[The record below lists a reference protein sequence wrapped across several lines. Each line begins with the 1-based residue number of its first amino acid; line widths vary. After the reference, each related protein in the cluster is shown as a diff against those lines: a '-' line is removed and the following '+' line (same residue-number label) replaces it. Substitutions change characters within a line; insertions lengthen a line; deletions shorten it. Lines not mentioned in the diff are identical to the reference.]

1 MMGEAV
7 WRAVYLEDDRVFLKN
22 SEEERQNVSVDL
34 MLDASA
40 SRMGHEAVIA
50 AQGYV
55 IAESL
60 TRCGIPVQVYS
71 FSTIQNYTVMR
82 LFRGYEEKEKN
93 RGILDYVAAGWN
105 RDGLALRAAGHL
117 AGQSSCEKRLL
128 IVLTDASPN
137 DEQRMAPVSG
147 AVRGKEYS
155 GDAGIEDAAMEVRQL
170 KKQGFQIVLVSN
182 GAEKRVERFA
192 ASLGVSYV
200 YRALKPLPVGI
211 RKALDTAGCRPMNAA
226 LIGDQIFTDVLGAN
240 WAGVHAILTKPLST
254 VDDEWITRIKRGLER
269 KVIARYLRKEGKRG

>member
-1 MMGEAV
+1 MQPPFYKGREIPAGPGPRGIGQTAVGGAAAEKKNREQFEANRPEYENSIRRLMERIQNTLLVDLQPVPEKSRQGKMMGEAV

-82 LFRGYEEKEKN
+82 LFRGYEEKEK
-93 RGILDYVAAGWN
+93 
-105 RDGLALRAAGHL
+105 
-117 AGQSSCEKRLL
+117 K
-128 IVLTDASPN
+128 
-137 DEQRMAPVSG
+137 QRNS
-147 AVRGKEYS
+147 
-155 GDAGIEDAAMEVRQL
+155 
-170 KKQGFQIVLVSN
+170 
-182 GAEKRVERFA
+182 
-192 ASLGVSYV
+192 
-200 YRALKPLPVGI
+200 
-211 RKALDTAGCRPMNAA
+211 
-226 LIGDQIFTDVLGAN
+226 
-240 WAGVHAILTKPLST
+240 
-254 VDDEWITRIKRGLER
+254 
-269 KVIARYLRKEGKRG
+269 

>member
-147 AVRGKEYS
+147 AVRGRS
-155 GDAGIEDAAMEVRQL
+155 IRGMQ
-170 KKQGFQIVLVSN
+170 
-182 GAEKRVERFA
+182 
-192 ASLGVSYV
+192 
-200 YRALKPLPVGI
+200 AL
-211 RKALDTAGCRPMNAA
+211 RTRPWRC
-226 LIGDQIFTDVLGAN
+226 G
-240 WAGVHAILTKPLST
+240 S
-254 VDDEWITRIKRGLER
+254 
-269 KVIARYLRKEGKRG
+269 

>member
-1 MMGEAV
+1 M
-7 WRAVYLEDDRVFLKN
+7 KN

-155 GDAGIEDAAMEVRQL
+155 GDVGIEDAAMEVRQL
-170 KKQGFQIVLVSN
+170 KSRESGSWLYSTAWTATWKAPGRFTEAVLS
-182 GAEKRVERFA
+182 GSRRWG
-192 ASLGVSYV
+192 SL
-200 YRALKPLPVGI
+200 RI
-211 RKALDTAGCRPMNAA
+211 R
-226 LIGDQIFTDVLGAN
+226 
-240 WAGVHAILTKPLST
+240 
-254 VDDEWITRIKRGLER
+254 LE
-269 KVIARYLRKEGKRG
+269 IC

>member
-1 MMGEAV
+1 
-7 WRAVYLEDDRVFLKN
+7 
-22 SEEERQNVSVDL
+22 

-137 DEQRMAPVSG
+137 DDKKIPSQGVWCC
-147 AVRGKEYS
+147 
-155 GDAGIEDAAMEVRQL
+155 AGE
-170 KKQGFQIVLVSN
+170 
-182 GAEKRVERFA
+182 
-192 ASLGVSYV
+192 GVF
-200 YRALKPLPVGI
+200 G
-211 RKALDTAGCRPMNAA
+211 GCR
-226 LIGDQIFTDVLGAN
+226 
-240 WAGVHAILTKPLST
+240 H
-254 VDDEWITRIKRGLER
+254 
-269 KVIARYLRKEGKRG
+269 